1 MAVTATL
8 VDLEE
13 WDKPRFIVSISQMPA
28 VEGAPEDIAQEVVMV
43 VIPAVQVYFLVV
55 MAFVAVVA
63 VVAVAVAVAL
73 M

>member
-13 WDKPRFIVSISQMPA
+13 WDKPRFMVPIPHMPA

-43 VIPAVQVYFLVV
+43 VMPAVQVYFLVLVAIVLV
-55 MAFVAVVA
+55 MAV
-63 VVAVAVAVAL
+63 VVAVAVAL
-73 M
+73 G